1 MNKDACQDKWKKT
14 KVDRLVLMLQ
24 GAMAANGRVGLMLN
38 APQKNLKEIIN
49 VFPDG
54 KKPTIS
60 ALSDTDWVALNVILE
75 EKLVRD
81 IVPDLKDCGAED
93 IVEYPLNKIIH

>member
-1 MNKDACQDKWKKT
+1 MKT
-14 KVDRLVLMLQ
+14 
-24 GAMAANGRVGLMLN
+24 
-38 APQKNLKEIIN
+38 
-49 VFPDG
+49 FPPG

-60 ALSDTDWVALNVILE
+60 ELSDKGWVDVNVILE

-81 IVPDLKDCGAED
+81 IVPDLKKAGAED